1 MLGVPAQGNPVN
13 KPTGRASWMLCA
25 ASAFLLLA
33 SCATVPQR
41 SPLEWMGV
49 LPADATMY
57 ISVAV
62 PKSADL
68 IHKTLKEGGP
78 AYNDVI
84 TLSDMTKRLLV
95 SVTVSKDSPLQ
106 FAAVALGGYPSAL
119 IGWSLA
125 GKKEWK
131 QVTVQD
137 GSYYAWNKANLQ
149 LSIPNGSILLAAN
162 GQMPTLL
169 SQYKVPVPLPLPPEV
184 VTDMEKTDI
193 VIYMPQLPGGIGDL
207 PADQPGKQPGDQ
219 PGDQPVA
226 ADSVDRPH
234 FTIRDVWV
242 DAVKTRDGYI
252 MGGTMNTD
260 TEQQARVLSLL
271 LRVGIIAWM
280 KSNNVPNTAERLRT
294 ITVFPQ
300 GSSVK
305 VNGIAVGDA
314 ELMPLILTLLNG
326 PPSGGGVGA
335 AGDAAAPQQAN

>member
-13 KPTGRASWMLCA
+13 KPTGRTLWTLCA

-41 SPLEWMGV
+41 SPVEWMGV
-49 LPADATMY
+49 LPGDATMY

-62 PKSADL
+62 PKSAEL
-68 IHKTLKEGGP
+68 IRKTLKEGGP

-84 TLSDMTKRLLV
+84 TLSDMTKRFLV
-95 SVTVSKDSPLQ
+95 SVTVSRDAPLQ
-106 FAAVALGGYPSAL
+106 FAAVALGGYPSTL

-131 QVTVQD
+131 QVTGPD

-149 LSIPNGSILLAAN
+149 LSIPNGSVLLAAN

-169 SQYKVPVPLPLPPEV
+169 SQYRTPVPLPLPADV
-184 VTDMEKTDI
+184 VSDMEKTDI
-193 VIYMPQLPGGIGDL
+193 VIYMPQLPGGIGD
-207 PADQPGKQPGDQ
+207 PSADQPGKQPGDQ
-219 PGDQPVA
+219 PVA
-226 ADSVDRPH
+226 AGSADRPH

-242 DAVKTRDGYI
+242 DAVKTKDGYI
-252 MGGTMNTD
+252 MGGTMNTETD
-260 TEQQARVLSLL
+260 QQARVLSFL
-271 LRVGIIAWM
+271 LRVGIVAWM
-280 KSNNVPNTAERLRT
+280 KANNVPNTAERLRS
-294 ITVFPQ
+294 ITVSPQ
-300 GSSVK
+300 GSSVR

-326 PPSGGGVGA
+326 PPAGA
-335 AGDAAAPQQAN
+335 DAVVAPQQAD